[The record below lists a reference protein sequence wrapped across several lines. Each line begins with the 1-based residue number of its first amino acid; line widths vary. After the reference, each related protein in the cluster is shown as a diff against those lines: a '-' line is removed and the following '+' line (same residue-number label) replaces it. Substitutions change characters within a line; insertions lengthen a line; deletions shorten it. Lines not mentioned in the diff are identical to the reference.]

1 MLFKRFTFLLVSAAA
16 ALALSGPSFS
26 DELQVP
32 NPGAAGA
39 DKPASGMSM
48 EKVEAK
54 YGAPTR
60 RVPAV
65 GGASAAQPPIT
76 RWEYPG
82 FTVYFENDHVVHTVV
97 TPS

>member
-1 MLFKRFTFLLVSAAA
+1 MRFKRFTYLLLSAAA
-16 ALALSGPSFS
+16 ALVLSGPSFS

-32 NPGAAGA
+32 NPAASGA
-39 DKPASGMSM
+39 DKPTSGMSM
-48 EKVEAK
+48 DKVEAK

-60 RVPAV
+60 RVPPV

-82 FTVYFENDHVVHTVV
+82 FTVYFENNHVVHTVV

>member
-1 MLFKRFTFLLVSAAA
+1 VSAAA

-26 DELQVP
+26 DQLQVP
-32 NPGAAGA
+32 NPAASS
-39 DKPASGMSM
+39 DKPTSGMSM
-48 EKVEAK
+48 DTVEAK

-60 RVPAV
+60 RVPPV

-82 FTVYFENDHVVHTVV
+82 FTVYFENNHVVHTVV

>member
-1 MLFKRFTFLLVSAAA
+1 MRFTPWLAAA
-16 ALALSGPSFS
+16 AAVLALSGPARA

-32 NPGAAGA
+32 NPSASGNT
-39 DKPASGMSM
+39 PTSGMSM
-48 EKVEAK
+48 ESVEAK
-54 YGAPTR
+54 YGAPAK

-65 GGASAAQPPIT
+65 GGASTAQPPIT

-82 FTVYFENDHVVHTVV
+82 FTVYFENNHVIHTVV

>member
-1 MLFKRFTFLLVSAAA
+1 MRSTSWLVTAAA
-16 ALALSGPSFS
+16 AVVLCGSALA

-32 NPGAAGA
+32 TPGASA

-48 EKVEAK
+48 ESVEAK
-54 YGAPTR
+54 YGAPSK

-65 GGASAAQPPIT
+65 GGASAQQPPIT

-82 FTVYFENDHVVHTVV
+82 FVVYFENNHVVHTVV
-97 TPS
+97 TPG

>member
-1 MLFKRFTFLLVSAAA
+1 MRFKRFTSLLVSAAA

-32 NPGAAGA
+32 NPAASS
-39 DKPASGMSM
+39 DKPTSGMSM
-48 EKVEAK
+48 DKVEAK

-82 FTVYFENDHVVHTVV
+82 FTVYFENNHVVHTVV

>member
-1 MLFKRFTFLLVSAAA
+1 MRCTSWLVSAAA
-16 ALALSGPSFS
+16 AIALAGPALA
-26 DELQVP
+26 DELKAP
-32 NPGAAGA
+32 APEGGANT
-39 DKPASGMSM
+39 PSSGMSM
-48 EKVEAK
+48 DSVEAK

-65 GGASAAQPPIT
+65 GGASAQQPPIT

-82 FTVYFENDHVVHTVV
+82 FTVYFENNRVIHTVV